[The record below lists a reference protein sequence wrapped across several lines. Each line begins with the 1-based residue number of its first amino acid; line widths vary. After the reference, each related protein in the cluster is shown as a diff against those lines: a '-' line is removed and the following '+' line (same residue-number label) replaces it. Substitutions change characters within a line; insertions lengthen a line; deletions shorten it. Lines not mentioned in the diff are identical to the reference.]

1 MSGAPKGNGGGVSTS
16 PHLPGS
22 NPIAGE
28 GNLLFP
34 GRIRIRLKILRSQ
47 EPVPSRVSNQA
58 LLPRRSP
65 ASLRPKHLC
74 LVEASFAFPSPEGS
88 GSAGRSGKW
97 ERLWLAPLPHASSSL
112 ALPVPLSPVDPCGC
126 PRLSVSGSSFELSFR
141 FREGRSGY
149 RHKLDPPAESRN
161 GKLPVD
167 N

>member
-1 MSGAPKGNGGGVSTS
+1 MGAVFPPAPTFPV
-16 PHLPGS
+16 PIQLPVRAIFS
-22 NPIAGE
+22 
-28 GNLLFP
+28 FP
-34 GRIRIRLKILRSQ
+34 GGSGSGLKILRSIK
-47 EPVPSRVSNQA
+47 PVPSRVSNQA

-112 ALPVPLSPVDPCGC
+112 ALPVPFSLVDPCGC
-126 PRLSVSGSSFELSFR
+126 PRLSVSGSSFEPSFR

-149 RHKLDPPAESRN
+149 RHKLDPRAESHNRN
-161 GKLPVD
+161 LPVD